1 MTLRNDQIAG
11 VFDEIADMLEL
22 GGENFFRVRA
32 YRNAARAVRD
42 YPEQVAALPP
52 EKLGGIPGIG
62 TDLAQKIVTLA
73 DTGDL
78 PMRIELRRTFPAGL
92 LDLRNV
98 AGLGPKRI
106 RILADQLHVRNR
118 DDLKRAAEAGQ
129 VRTIRGF
136 GPKIEDQIIK
146 ALSVTVEAA
155 DDRMQYVEA
164 AVVAADLIA
173 HLRSRSAID
182 RIEIAGSFRRR
193 RETVGDLDLLV
204 AAEDAKSVIECFL
217 QSPGVTSKLGAGDTK
232 AAVMI
237 ANKLQVDLR
246 VVPQKSWGAA
256 LVYFTGSKAHCVH
269 LRRIAQMHGLLLN
282 EYGLFQ
288 GDRALAGAEE
298 RDVYA
303 ALGIEWI
310 PPELREDR
318 GEIGAAL
325 EHRLPGLVDRT
336 DLRGDLHTH
345 SLWTDGRATIL
356 DMAQQAAA
364 VGLEYFAVTDHSQR
378 LSMVHGLDPAR
389 LGEQASEIEAVA
401 AKVPGIKI
409 LRGIE
414 VDILEDGSL
423 DLPDSTLEELD
434 WVVASVHSKLDQD
447 GPTMTQRL
455 VSAIRNRYVDVIG
468 HPSGRLIGHRQPSNF
483 DLGQVLH
490 VAREEGCAL
499 EVNSQPDRLDLVDT
513 ACMAAKRAGVKM
525 VISSDSHHPR
535 GFAGLE
541 YGVNQARRGWVEPSD
556 VLNTRPL
563 ADLRQRRSIRG

>member
-52 EKLGGIPGIG
+52 EKLSGIPGIG
-62 TDLAQKIVTLA
+62 TDLAQKIATLA

-78 PMRIELRRTFPAGL
+78 PMRTELRRNFPAGL

-106 RILADQLHVRNR
+106 RILAEQLHVRNR

-129 VRTIRGF
+129 VRTIRWF

-146 ALSVTVEAA
+146 ALSVTFQVA

-164 AVVAADLIA
+164 AVVAGDLVA
-173 HLRSRSAID
+173 HLRSRSAIG

-204 AAEDAKSVIECFL
+204 AAENATSVIECFL

-246 VVPQKSWGAA
+246 VVPQESWGAA

-288 GDRALAGAEE
+288 GDRAIAGAEE

-303 ALGIEWI
+303 ALGIDWI

-325 EHRLPGLVDRT
+325 EHRLPGLLHRT

-345 SLWTDGRATIL
+345 SLWTDGRGTIL
-356 DMAQQAAA
+356 DMAQQAAT

-378 LSMVHGLDPAR
+378 LSMVHGLDPVR
-389 LGEQASEIEAVA
+389 LGNRPV
-401 AKVPGIKI
+401 K
-409 LRGIE
+409 LR
-414 VDILEDGSL
+414 
-423 DLPDSTLEELD
+423 
-434 WVVASVHSKLDQD
+434 K
-447 GPTMTQRL
+447 
-455 VSAIRNRYVDVIG
+455 
-468 HPSGRLIGHRQPSNF
+468 
-483 DLGQVLH
+483 
-490 VAREEGCAL
+490 
-499 EVNSQPDRLDLVDT
+499 
-513 ACMAAKRAGVKM
+513 
-525 VISSDSHHPR
+525 
-535 GFAGLE
+535 
-541 YGVNQARRGWVEPSD
+541 
-556 VLNTRPL
+556 
-563 ADLRQRRSIRG
+563 

>member
-1 MTLRNDQIAG
+1 MRNDQIASI
-11 VFDEIADMLEL
+11 FDEIADMLEL

-32 YRNAARAVRD
+32 YRNGARAVRD
-42 YPEQVAALPP
+42 YPESVTALPLD
-52 EKLGGIPGIG
+52 KLNKIAGIG
-62 TDLAQKIVTLA
+62 ADLAQKIITLA
-73 DTGDL
+73 ATGDL
-78 PMRIELRRTFPAGL
+78 PMRTELRSTFPSGL

-106 RILADQLHVRNR
+106 KLLADQLHIRNR

-136 GPKIEDQIIK
+136 GAKTEDQIIK
-146 ALSVTVEAA
+146 ALSYPVEETGL
-155 DDRMQYVEA
+155 RMQYPEA
-164 AVVAADLIA
+164 AAIAGELAAYLSA
-173 HLRSRSAID
+173 HCNVD

-193 RETVGDLDLLV
+193 RETVGDLDIL
-204 AAEDAKSVIECFL
+204 AASKDAKSVIDGFL
-217 QSPGVTSKLGAGDTK
+217 RFPAATRKLGAGDTK
-232 AAVMI
+232 ASIIVGD
-237 ANKLQVDLR
+237 NLQVDLR
-246 VVPQKSWGAA
+246 VVPLESWGAA

-269 LRRIAQMHGLLLN
+269 LRRIAQTRGLLLN

-288 GDRALAGAEE
+288 GDRSIAGAEE
-298 RDVYA
+298 QDIYA
-303 ALGIEWI
+303 TLGLDWM

-325 EHRLPGLVDRT
+325 EHRLPRLIELA

-356 DMAQQAAA
+356 DMARAAA
-364 VGLEYFAVTDHSQR
+364 AARLEYFAVTDHSQR

-389 LGEQASEIEAVA
+389 LLEQSHEIADVA
-401 AKVPGIKI
+401 AEVGIPA

-423 DLPDSTLEELD
+423 DLPDSTLEGLD

-447 GPTMTQRL
+447 AATMTQRL
-455 VSAIRNRYVDVIG
+455 IRAIRNPNVDVIG
-468 HPSGRLIGHRQPSNF
+468 HPTGRLIGRRQPIAF
-483 DLGQVLH
+483 DLEEVLR

-499 EVNSQPDRLDLVDT
+499 EVNGQPDRLDLVDT
-513 ACMAAKRAGVKM
+513 ACMAAKRAGAKL

-535 GFAGLE
+535 GFGGLA
-541 YGVNQARRGWVEPSD
+541 YATNQARRGWIEPSD

-563 ADLRQRRSIRG
+563 KELRQRRSLGR